1 MRQMQY
7 NETQKRKRLK
17 IMFESL
23 KLFIIKCLSARVKG
37 KIIISLDGSG
47 KSDGVKYGI
56 ELTHET
62 KLDADLIPW
71 HQ

>member
-1 MRQMQY
+1 
-7 NETQKRKRLK
+7 
-17 IMFESL
+17 MFESL